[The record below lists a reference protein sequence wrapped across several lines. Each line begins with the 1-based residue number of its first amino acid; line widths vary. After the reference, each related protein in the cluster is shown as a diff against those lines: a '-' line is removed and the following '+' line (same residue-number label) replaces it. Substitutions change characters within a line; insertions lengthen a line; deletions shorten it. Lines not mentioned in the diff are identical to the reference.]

1 MFIIILLWI
10 FNCYTIFLNQIMIGG
25 VDVNGSPER
34 NSTGDR
40 RSTVAIEELRRAF
53 ELVEVSTPG
62 FSDTFLR
69 CIITHLQRGYVT
81 MMICFILFYLFHF
94 LPCSAL

>member
-1 MFIIILLWI
+1 
-10 FNCYTIFLNQIMIGG
+10 MITTGI
-25 VDVNGSPER
+25 DVGGSPER
-34 NSTGDR
+34 HSTAGDR

-69 CIITHLQRGYVT
+69 CIINHLQRG
-81 MMICFILFYLFHF
+81 
-94 LPCSAL
+94 